1 MIGSLSHDRIDA
13 AEAQWLAEC
22 IGRDVRFS
30 DTEHRLLAFPG
41 ADRRPDRYP
50 GLPRNERLICRQC
63 EVPAAQGWIF

>member
-30 DTEHRLLAFPG
+30 DTEHRLL
-41 ADRRPDRYP
+41 YP

-63 EVPAAQGWIF
+63 EVPAAQGWIL